1 MTILNNSSRNKKIIT
16 KWWWLTESRSEN
28 GRSLRKKAHRK
39 GVPFDSDGQ
48 QGILMLLLPLPLPE
62 NGKEVSSMALVHE
75 SRNEGDKEETTR
87 QRETII
93 NNQTVGM
100 NE

>member
-1 MTILNNSSRNKKIIT
+1 
-16 KWWWLTESRSEN
+16 
-28 GRSLRKKAHRK
+28 
-39 GVPFDSDGQ
+39 
-48 QGILMLLLPLPLPE
+48 MLLLLLPLPE
-62 NGKEVSSMALVHE
+62 NGKEVSSMAVVHE
-75 SRNEGDKEETTR
+75 SRNEKGDKEETTR